1 MQTSTSVIGRTFVVR
16 TNVSTR
22 LCRPN
27 AGIRPLS
34 KVTHK
39 AIMIANT
46 SKARERE
53 QRVGQTMNGP
63 CAGKVRAGD
72 EAAVRGAI
80 AKPLVKYSIYLY
92 SRSSTISPIARL
104 LVSPG
109 LSIAKRLM
117 NPGKPSSSWMIKSWK
132 FFPAVAPVLPIFG
145 LIPQ

>member
-34 KVTHK
+34 KVSHK

-53 QRVGQTMNGP
+53 QRVGQTMGLVL
-63 CAGKVRAGD
+63 GKYEQETKPQS
-72 EAAVRGAI
+72 EAQS
-80 AKPLVKYSIYLY
+80 LNL
-92 SRSSTISPIARL
+92 
-104 LVSPG
+104 
-109 LSIAKRLM
+109 
-117 NPGKPSSSWMIKSWK
+117 W
-132 FFPAVAPVLPIFG
+132 
-145 LIPQ
+145 